1 MQPNGRTRRVLEAFR
16 PVFENDD
23 IPPQFELKWWYRE
36 RFEEIADLCGL
47 EFLGAGSCRVT
58 LALSH
63 SRVLK
68 VGYSPHGMQANRLEA
83 EAAGRLPRVLHA
95 RVFACAEDG
104 LWLVQERVEP
114 LNGRQWRQNY
124 AEIDR
129 IRQQTWE
136 AVGKCPT
143 DTHLRNLGRRANGQ
157 VVLVDLEDLGRL
169 PPGEV
174 FISRISGRRPRGRLK
189 HWPAGISRTG
199 TSAAAGE

>member
-1 MQPNGRTRRVLEAFR
+1 MQPNGRVRRVLEAVR

-23 IPPQFELKWWYRE
+23 IPPQFTLKWWYRE

-47 EFLGAGSCRVT
+47 TFLGAGSCRFT
-58 LALSH
+58 LALSQ

-68 VGYSPHGMQANRLEA
+68 VGYSPHGMQANRLET
-83 EAAGRLPRVLHA
+83 EAAGRLPRNLHA
-95 RVFACAEDG
+95 RVFVCAKDG

-114 LNGRQWRQNY
+114 LNGRQWRKNY
-124 AEIDR
+124 AEVDR
-129 IRQQTWE
+129 IRRQMRE
-136 AVGKCPT
+136 AVGQSPT
-143 DTHLRNLGRRANGQ
+143 DAHFHNLGRRANGQ

-174 FISRISGRRPRGRLK
+174 GIPRISGRRPCRPLK
-189 HWPAGISRTG
+189 HWPSGLSRTG

>member
-23 IPPQFELKWWYRE
+23 IPPQFTLKWWYRE

-47 EFLGAGSCRVT
+47 AFLGAGSCRFT
-58 LALSH
+58 LALSQ

-114 LNGRQWRQNY
+114 LNRYAGAKNNKAIERFRQLVSEKASQH
-124 AEIDR
+124 
-129 IRQQTWE
+129 
-136 AVGKCPT
+136 PT
-143 DTHLRNLGRRANGQ
+143 DLHYKNFGRRANGQ
-157 VVLVDLEDLGRL
+157 MVLVDLEDLGRL

-199 TSAAAGE
+199 TSTAAGE